1 VDRVRVSSTSVV
13 SVGYDSERAEL
24 EIEFVGGGVY
34 RYLDVPPETAIEL
47 LRAESIGRFVNSRVK
62 PVHACMRVG

>member
-1 VDRVRVSSTSVV
+1 
-13 SVGYDSERAEL
+13 
-24 EIEFVGGGVY
+24 
-34 RYLDVPPETAIEL
+34 VPPETAIEL